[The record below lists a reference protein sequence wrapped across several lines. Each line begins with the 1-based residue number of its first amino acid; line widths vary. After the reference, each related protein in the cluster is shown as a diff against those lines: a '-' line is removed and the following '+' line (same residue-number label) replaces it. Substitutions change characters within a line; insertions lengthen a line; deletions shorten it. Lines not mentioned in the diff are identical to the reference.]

1 MPFRIDRTPI
11 IEREKQLGWCQE
23 MKLADIQ
30 KHLPKKENFLTR
42 IFRIFKKKRGEK

>member
-1 MPFRIDRTPI
+1 MPFRIDRTAI

-30 KHLPKKENFLTR
+30 KHLKKENFLVR
-42 IFRIFKKKRGEK
+42 IFRIFKKKRGAK